1 MNMDLKPAFR
11 KLSFWLEKRKKN
23 EQGEEELGP
32 ETMMLLSTPVAH
44 IKARLNFRFWFL
56 AFR

>member
-1 MNMDLKPAFR
+1 MDFKPAFR